1 VVAKRIL
8 IIDDDREL
16 CEALMIFFKDEGHFA
31 ECTQDSV
38 KGETLIRDGNYD
50 IILLDYKMPLPGG
63 IDILKNLKADNIRK
77 RIFIISGRPSVEQ
90 ALKEEDVSDMVSGII
105 TKPFNLET
113 LLEKINGA

>member
-1 VVAKRIL
+1 MAAKRIL

-16 CEALMIFFKDEGHFA
+16 CEALMIFFKDEGNFA

-50 IILLDYKMPLPGG
+50 IILLDYKMPSLGG

-77 RIFIISGRPSVEQ
+77 RIFIISGRPFVEQ

-113 LLEKINGA
+113 LLEKIKES

>member
-1 VVAKRIL
+1 MAAKRIL

-16 CEALMIFFKDEGHFA
+16 CEALMIFFKDEGNFA

-50 IILLDYKMPLPGG
+50 IILLDYKMPSLGG

-77 RIFIISGRPSVEQ
+77 RIFVISGRPFVEQ

-113 LLEKINGA
+113 LLEKIKES

>member
-1 VVAKRIL
+1 MAAKRIL
-8 IIDDDREL
+8 IIDDDIEL
-16 CEALMIFFKDEGHFA
+16 CEALIIFFKDEGHFA
-31 ECTQDSV
+31 ECARDSV
-38 KGETLIRDGNYD
+38 KGETLIRDGNYN

-77 RIFIISGRPSVEQ
+77 RIFIISGRPSVKQ
-90 ALKEEDVSDMVSGII
+90 ALKEEEVSDMVSGII